1 MKKKSK
7 TREEEQPMVAKE
19 PMVEYGVNN
28 EVQEYD
34 IPNELFK
41 KVVRRA
47 MDDVANG
54 RVYTTQ
60 EVMTQLDQR
69 MGWI

>member
-1 MKKKSK
+1 MEKKSK
-7 TREEEQPMVAKE
+7 TKEEQPMVTKE

-28 EVQEYD
+28 EVQECD

-60 EVMTQLDQR
+60 EVIFAL
-69 MGWI
+69 IIFSYFV

>member
-1 MKKKSK
+1 MEKKSK
-7 TREEEQPMVAKE
+7 TKEEQPMVAKE

-41 KVVRRA
+41 KVIRSA
-47 MDDVANG
+47 MDDIANG